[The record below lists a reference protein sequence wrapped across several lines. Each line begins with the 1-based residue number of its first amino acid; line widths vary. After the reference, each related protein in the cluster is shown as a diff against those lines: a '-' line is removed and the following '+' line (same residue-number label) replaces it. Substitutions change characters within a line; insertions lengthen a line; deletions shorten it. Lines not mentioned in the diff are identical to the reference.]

1 MGACLHMVLNSIFC
15 YCCEGLLQHRC
26 GELSEVFVF
35 TAEQRLR
42 SKVRRVLTWIDS
54 SS

>member
-1 MGACLHMVLNSIFC
+1 MGTCLHRVFSSMFC
-15 YCCEGLLQHRC
+15 YCCEGLLQHC
-26 GELSEVFVF
+26 SGELSEVFVF